1 MTNTVKKFIF
11 AALVVIMVVS
21 MLPAVSAASSASLRV
36 TDTVLDG
43 ETFTFKVT
51 VDDISDPKGVA
62 GFQFNVIYDKNVFE
76 FVSAK
81 QTVPS
86 TWNTGDSNA
95 YEDLSILIEKGNYL
109 CAHTSIAPGKG
120 AKSGE
125 LYTEFTFKAKGAAD
139 GKTIKLT
146 EISIVSDDL
155 VEIYKGSDISFKAVT
170 TANPDVSNE
179 PSDAPSDDPSS
190 SDESSEPDAST
201 PDDDSNEPSDAP
213 SDAPSNEGESSEPD
227 ASAEPD
233 TSAPDESKE
242 PVSGDAS
249 SEESSKGEDV
259 KDEGGFPWWIIVVVA
274 VIAFGVAVFFIIKRR
289 K

>member
-125 LYTEFTFKAKGAAD
+125 LYTEFTFKVKGAAD

-179 PSDAPSDDPSS
+179 PSDDPSS

-213 SDAPSNEGESSEPD
+213 SDDPSNEGESSEPD

-274 VIAFGVAVFFIIKRR
+274 VIAVGVAVFFIIKRR

>member
-36 TDTVLDG
+36 ADTALDG

-125 LYTEFTFKAKGAAD
+125 LYTEFTFKVKGAAD

-179 PSDAPSDDPSS
+179 PSVDPSDEPSNEG
-190 SDESSEPDAST
+190 ESSEPDAST
-201 PDDDSNEPSDAP
+201 PDESDEPSDE
-213 SDAPSNEGESSEPD
+213 PSNEDESSEPD

-249 SEESSKGEDV
+249 SEESSKGEEV
-259 KDEGGFPWWIIVVVA
+259 KDEGGFPWWIIVVIA
-274 VIAFGVAVFFIIKRR
+274 VIAVGVAVFFIIKR
-289 K
+289 KK